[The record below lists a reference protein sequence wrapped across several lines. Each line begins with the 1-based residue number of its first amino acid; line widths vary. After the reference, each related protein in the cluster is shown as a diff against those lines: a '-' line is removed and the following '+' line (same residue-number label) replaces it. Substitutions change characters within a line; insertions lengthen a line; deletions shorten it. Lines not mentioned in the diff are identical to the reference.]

1 MINYFKG
8 GDTML
13 LKLITKKFPCCKP
26 NARLKSR
33 SLYRMAEN
41 PEKKIFTD
49 LHKIT
54 CLTLNGYLNTLFPD
68 FWLCVE

>member
-41 PEKKIFTD
+41 PEEV
-49 LHKIT
+49 
-54 CLTLNGYLNTLFPD
+54 YLRIYIKSH
-68 FWLCVE
+68 V